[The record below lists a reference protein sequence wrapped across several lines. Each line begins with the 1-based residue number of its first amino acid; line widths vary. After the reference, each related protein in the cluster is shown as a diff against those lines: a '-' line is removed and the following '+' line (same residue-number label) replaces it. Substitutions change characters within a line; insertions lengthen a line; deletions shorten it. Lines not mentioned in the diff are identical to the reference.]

1 MFGKGSFSWY
11 NLIFWYILL
20 IEMTYCGFYFKA
32 NTLTTY
38 FTGHITWMGALK
50 CLLLYRLLHVG
61 TFLVS
66 TYFKIKLP
74 NRVYEASNFF
84 LHHVIVITLLLRSS
98 AIKVAADHRIRR
110 AIVFYGRPYY
120 KASIDL
126 RQV

>member
-1 MFGKGSFSWY
+1 
-11 NLIFWYILL
+11 
-20 IEMTYCGFYFKA
+20 
-32 NTLTTY
+32 
-38 FTGHITWMGALK
+38 MGALK